1 MEKPNIYGF
10 LLGLSMG
17 AATALLFAPISG
29 KRARARIS
37 EAATSGAAYAKDCGE
52 TASNA
57 VLSVIDEIVKHKQG
71 VADAIQR
78 GTHAYKQAIS

>member
-1 MEKPNIYGF
+1 MEKANIYGF
-10 LLGLSMG
+10 LLGMSMG
-17 AATALLFAPISG
+17 ATTALLFAPISG
-29 KRARARIS
+29 KRTRGRIS

-52 TASNA
+52 TVSNA
-57 VLSVIDEIVKHKQG
+57 VLSVIGEIVKHKQG